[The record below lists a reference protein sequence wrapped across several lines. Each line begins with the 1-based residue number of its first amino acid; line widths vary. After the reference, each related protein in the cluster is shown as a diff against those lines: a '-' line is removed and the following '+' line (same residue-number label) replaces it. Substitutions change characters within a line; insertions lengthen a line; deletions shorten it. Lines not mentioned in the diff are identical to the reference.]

1 MELESPAP
9 KGPSRS
15 WKDQLLRAGPGWA
28 ALIASCKTNNNNT
41 ITRSNNMEQF
51 IRIMLQLQATDGDT
65 EAGTQRRGHGAARL
79 YGGVVLMLDSAPD

>member
-51 IRIMLQLQATDGDT
+51 IRIMLQLQGAGRDT
-65 EAGTQRRGHGAARL
+65 EAGTQSIAAARV